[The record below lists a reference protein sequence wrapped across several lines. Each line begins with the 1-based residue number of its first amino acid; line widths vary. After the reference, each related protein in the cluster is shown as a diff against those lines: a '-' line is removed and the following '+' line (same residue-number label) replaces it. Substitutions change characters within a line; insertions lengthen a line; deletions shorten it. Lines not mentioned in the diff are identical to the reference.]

1 MKRIEMR
8 VLIPDNGGIVFFNPN
23 TKPATMFHCMST
35 DAAEVG
41 QTLLAM
47 IATTE
52 LEAPPAKP
60 GAKTADSEVVN
71 F

>member
-1 MKRIEMR
+1 MKRIDIR
-8 VLIPDNGGIVFFNPN
+8 VLIPDNGGVVFFNPN
-23 TKPATMFHCMST
+23 TKPPTMFHCMST

-52 LEAPPAKP
+52 LEAPPVKP
-60 GAKTADSEVVN
+60 GTKPAEIEST

>member
-23 TKPATMFHCMST
+23 TKPPTMFHCMST
-35 DAAEVG
+35 DAPEVG
-41 QTLLAM
+41 QTLMAM
-47 IATTE
+47 IATME
-52 LEAPPAKP
+52 LETPPAKP
-60 GAKTADSEVVN
+60 GAKPAEIEIT

>member
-8 VLIPDNGGIVFFNPN
+8 VLIPDNGGLAFFCPN
-23 TKPATMFHCMST
+23 TKPALMFHCMST
-35 DAAEVG
+35 DPAEVG

-47 IATTE
+47 IATME
-52 LEAPPAKP
+52 LEAVPPKP
-60 GAKTADSEVVN
+60 GALAPEIEIT

>member
-1 MKRIEMR
+1 MKRIEIR
-8 VLIPDNGGIVFFNPN
+8 VLIPDNGGVVFFNPH
-23 TKPATMFHCMST
+23 TKPASMFHCMSN

-47 IATTE
+47 IATME
-52 LEAPPAKP
+52 MEAPAKS
-60 GAKTADSEVVN
+60 GAKSTEIEIT